1 MLIVK
6 PYGRSAITKPAS
18 GESRR
23 VLRKRDGGID
33 RDFKEFCR
41 EHPDLV
47 LAQWISV
54 VDKIARKPSG
64 RGRPPEAQRKFRQE
78 IGAVLW
84 PYLTSKEILPPE
96 LKQKFWSKV
105 HPYPEPDDK
114 DKPRKDKP
122 IAAKSHPKKT
132 GGEAKPEGRWYKRFL
147 GDAEP
152 DNAVLS
158 DLPDKIFAHL
168 YETEYRIAPT
178 RPNKS
183 KGLIAARAESI
194 SGNLLQR
201 SSLSEC
207 GWTKADEEAY
217 ARGGNVAAEIKRKI
231 KELEAPAKGKK
242 PQRASMRD
250 VAPVLFGQYGRL
262 FHSENDTALSVA
274 EAGQKHPGLFALHQA
289 VKEAYKR
296 RLSGHKSA
304 RHKSVAEV
312 LPDSMDALFN
322 LVRSARQNAR
332 VSDLIR
338 IGKIAHYEAASQHIA
353 NGITDRKQAAD
364 YYEAAPNTIV
374 NDWPADRLA
383 ASFYWTSD
391 GQAEIKRTDAFVR
404 VWRTVLAHAALT
416 LTDWADPE
424 GEVSADI
431 LERGKKEARGM
442 LDSAAFNRKA
452 SVLFGNRAQ
461 DLQLLSPDKKKDCWS
476 AIRETVAQLRHSNFH
491 FKGINRFVQ
500 SIKDATTDDFQS
512 DVLIDLYQQDRDARL
527 EYLVKTLRGV
537 KADRYLDKDQFTR
550 LIREISARPLR
561 ILPLPRFQRVLVRCD
576 TSWLK
581 EPFVVK
587 LPAPANRQEMEESPA
602 RLCRYACLKLL
613 YERAFPAWLKDSDTG
628 TLKSWIDRAVKRAT
642 SDAQKI
648 NKDELAVA
656 RAADIAHLHDG
667 DTIATFLDRLAAET
681 ATEIRVQKGYDPDPE
696 TARKKSAYLDNLNC
710 DVILQAFGEFL
721 NEKKFKWLLALK
733 DGQENK
739 PRYDLPELPPDE
751 TGIHAWQ
758 RVLYVILHLVPVG
771 EVSRLLHQ
779 VQKWNIL
786 TPQSANGNRSG
797 QPDSARS
804 DEAFATRLFEVL
816 TLYLDMHDAKFE
828 GGESLG
834 KGTELPRWF
843 ESESD
848 CKKIFPEQDAALDD
862 AHLPLRGLREM
873 RRFGALKCLESV
885 FKAHRITGEEVSE
898 YLELKKGE
906 GGESEIVRAQQV
918 REQLHDDWTKSKG
931 FDENKKRRY
940 WKALATVTRHRHL
953 ANRVRLIDHV
963 QLYYLL
969 MQILGRMVDFA
980 GLWERDLYFTALGLM
995 IEKNEQP
1002 SSIFKKKGIEFL
1014 KKGRIVEALR
1024 KIIDEDT
1031 GREIKQEIEQLFD
1044 VDFTSGNRNIWIR
1057 NNFMHFNM
1065 LRSGR
1070 NPDAGTAA
1078 VPLNLTALVND
1089 CRSLM
1094 GYDRKLK
1101 NAVSK
1106 SVKDLCARE
1115 KLDLRWK
1122 MDNHHCLTNATVK
1135 TKQVRHL
1142 ETKYIKENL
1151 CGIRYIKM
1159 VADLFA
1165 GEESSSEDVTSKGFD
1180 EAEQEK
1186 QKKQTKKREKNTRQ
1200 GGQRRR

>member
-1 MLIVK
+1 MRIVK

-23 VLRKRDGGID
+23 VLRKRDDGAD
-33 RDFKEFCR
+33 HDFEEFCGG
-41 EHPDLV
+41 HPNLV

-64 RGRPPEAQRKFRQE
+64 RSKPSKAQRQFRGE
-78 IGAVLW
+78 IGEVLL

-96 LKQKFWSKV
+96 LEQKFWSKV
-105 HPYPEPDDK
+105 HPYPK
-114 DKPRKDKP
+114 GVSGK
-122 IAAKSHPKKT
+122 
-132 GGEAKPEGRWYKRFL
+132 AKPEGRWYKCFL

-152 DNAVLS
+152 DNAALN
-158 DLPDKIFAHL
+158 DLPGKIFAHL
-168 YETEYRIAPT
+168 YEAEYRITPT
-178 RPNKS
+178 LLNKS

-194 SGNLLQR
+194 SGNLLQP
-201 SSLSEC
+201 SSLSGC
-207 GWTKADEEAY
+207 GWTKDDEEAY
-217 ARGGNVAAEIKRKI
+217 ARVGNVAEEIKKKI
-231 KELEAPAKGKK
+231 KELEKS
-242 PQRASMRD
+242 QRASMRD
-250 VAPVLFGQYGRL
+250 VAPALFGQYGRL
-262 FHSENDTALSVA
+262 FHGENDTALSITQA
-274 EAGQKHPGLFALHQA
+274 REKHPGLFALHQA

-304 RHKSVAEV
+304 RHKPVAEV
-312 LPDSMDALFN
+312 LPDSMGALFS
-322 LVRSARQNAR
+322 LVHSARQNAR
-332 VSDLIR
+332 ISNLIR
-338 IGKIAHYEAASQHIA
+338 IGKIAHYEAA
-353 NGITDRKQAAD
+353 
-364 YYEAAPNTIV
+364 PNSIV
-374 NDWPADRLA
+374 DDWPADRLA
-383 ASFYWTSD
+383 ASLYWTSD
-391 GQAEIKRTDAFVR
+391 GQAEIKRTDAFAR
-404 VWRTVLAHAALT
+404 VWRTALAHAALT

-424 GEVSADI
+424 GRIVDDI
-431 LERGKKEARGM
+431 LISDGKQEARDM
-442 LDSAAFNRKA
+442 LDSAAFDRKA

-461 DLQLLSPDKKKDCWS
+461 DLQLLSPEKKKDCWS

-550 LIREISARPLR
+550 LIREISARSPR
-561 ILPLPRFQRVLVRCD
+561 ILPLPRFQRVLVRCN
-576 TSWLK
+576 TSWSK
-581 EPFVVK
+581 KPFVVK
-587 LPAPANRQEMEESPA
+587 LPAPANRQEMEEYPA
-602 RLCRYACLKLL
+602 RLCRYICLKLL

-648 NKDELAVA
+648 NKDELAIA
-656 RAADIAHLHDG
+656 RAADMAHLHDG
-667 DTIATFLDRLAAET
+667 DTIAAFLDRLAAET

-696 TARKKSAYLDNLNC
+696 AARKKSAYLDNLNC

-739 PRYDLPELPPDE
+739 PLYDLPELPPDE

-779 VQKWNIL
+779 MQKWNIL
-786 TPQSANGNRSG
+786 TLQSANGNRSG

-804 DEAFATRLFEVL
+804 DEAFDPLTDAVCLFEAL

-843 ESESD
+843 ESEQD
-848 CKKIFPEQDAALDD
+848 CKKIFPEQDAALGD

-873 RRFGALKCLESV
+873 QRFGALKYLESI
-885 FKAHRITGEEVSE
+885 FEAHRITGKEVSG
-898 YLELKKGE
+898 YLELKSGE
-906 GGESEIVRAQQV
+906 GGEPEIVRAQKA
-918 REQLHDDWTKSKG
+918 RETLHADWTGKPKD
-931 FDENKKRRY
+931 FDKDKKRCY
-940 WKALATVTRHRHL
+940 WDALATVTQHRHL
-953 ANRVRLIDHV
+953 ANRVHLIDHV

-1002 SSIFKKKGIEFL
+1002 GSIFKKKGIEFL
-1014 KKGRIVEALR
+1014 KKGRIVDALR
-1024 KIIDEDT
+1024 EIIDEDT
-1031 GREIKQEIEQLFD
+1031 GREIKREIEQLFD
-1044 VDFTSGNRNIWIR
+1044 VDFTSRDRNIRIR

-1122 MDNHHCLTNATVK
+1122 MDNHHRLTNATVK
-1135 TKQVRHL
+1135 TKQARHL

-1165 GEESSSEDVTSKGFD
+1165 GEESSIGDVTSKGFD

-1200 GGQRRR
+1200 GGQQRR

>member
-64 RGRPPEAQRKFRQE
+64 RGQPPEAQRKFRQE

-84 PYLTSKEILPPE
+84 PYLTSKEILSPE

-105 HPYPEPDDK
+105 HPYPEPDGK
-114 DKPRKDKP
+114 DKPRKAKP
-122 IAAKSHPKKT
+122 KAAESHPKKT
-132 GGEAKPEGRWYKRFL
+132 GGEGKPEGRWYKRFL

-178 RPNKS
+178 LPNKS
-183 KGLIAARAESI
+183 KGLIAARAGSI
-194 SGNLLQR
+194 SGNLLQP
-201 SSLSEC
+201 SSLSGC
-207 GWTKADEEAY
+207 GWTEADEEAY
-217 ARGGNVAAEIKRKI
+217 ARGGNVATEIKRKI

-262 FHSENDTALSVA
+262 FHGENDTALSVA
-274 EAGQKHPGLFALHQA
+274 EAEQKHPGLLALHQA

-304 RHKSVAEV
+304 RHKSVANV
-312 LPDSMDALFN
+312 LPDSMDALFR
-322 LVRSARQNAR
+322 LVHSTRQNAR
-332 VSDLIR
+332 ISDLIR
-338 IGKIAHYEAASQHIA
+338 IGKIAHYEAAPKHIV
-353 NGITDRKQAAD
+353 D
-364 YYEAAPNTIV
+364 
-374 NDWPADRLA
+374 DWPADRLD

-404 VWRTVLAHAALT
+404 VWRTALAHAALT
-416 LTDWADPE
+416 LADWADPE
-424 GEVSADI
+424 GRASADI
-431 LERGKKEARGM
+431 LTKPGKREARAI
-442 LDSAAFNRKA
+442 LEKALERDSAAFDRKA

-461 DLQLLSPDKKKDCWS
+461 DMKSLSLEKKKECWPTICE
-476 AIRETVAQLRHSNFH
+476 AVTQLRHSNFH
-491 FKGINRFVQ
+491 FKGIDGFVQ
-500 SIKDATTDDFQS
+500 SINDAATGYFKS
-512 DVLIDLYQQDRDARL
+512 DVLIDLYKQDHDARL
-527 EYLVKTLRGV
+527 EYLVKTLQGV
-537 KADRYLDKDQFTR
+537 KADRYLYKEQFTQ

-561 ILPLPRFQRVLVRCD
+561 ILPLPRFQRVLVRYRD
-576 TSWLK
+576 AFWSK
-581 EPFVVK
+581 ELFVVR
-587 LPAPANRQEMEESPA
+587 LPVPANRQEMEEYPA
-602 RLCRYACLKLL
+602 HLCRYACLRLL
-613 YERAFPAWLKDSDTG
+613 YERAFPVWLKDSDTG
-628 TLKSWIDRAVKRAT
+628 KLKSWIDRAVERAT

-648 NKDELAVA
+648 NKDELAIA
-656 RAADIAHLHDG
+656 RAAHVAHLHDG
-667 DTIATFLDRLAAET
+667 DTIAAFLDRLAAET

-696 TARKKSAYLDNLNC
+696 AARKKSAYLDNLNC

-721 NEKKFKWLLALK
+721 NEKKFRWLLALK
-733 DGQENK
+733 DEQENK
-739 PRYDLPELPPDE
+739 PPYDLPELPPNE

-779 VQKWNIL
+779 LQKWNIL
-786 TPQSANGNRSG
+786 TLQSANGNRSG
-797 QPDSARS
+797 QPDAASS
-804 DEAFATRLFEVL
+804 NEAFDPSVSADRLFEVL

-828 GGESLG
+828 GGKSLG
-834 KGTELPRWF
+834 RGTELPRWF
-843 ESESD
+843 ESEQD
-848 CKKIFPEQDAALDD
+848 CKKIFPEQDATPGE

-873 RRFGALKCLESV
+873 QRFGALKCLESV
-885 FKAHRITGEEVSE
+885 FKAHRITGQEVSG
-898 YLELKKGE
+898 YLKLKSGE
-906 GGESEIVRAQQV
+906 GGESDIVRAQKA
-918 REQLHDDWTKSKG
+918 RETLHMDWIGKPQD
-931 FDENKKRRY
+931 FDGHKKRDY
-940 WKALATVTRHRHL
+940 WNALATVTRYRHL
-953 ANRVRLIDHV
+953 ANRVHLIDHV

-995 IEKNEQP
+995 IEKNARP
-1002 SSIFKKKGIEFL
+1002 SWIFMLQGSNRL
-1014 KKGRIVEALR
+1014 KQGRIVDALR
-1024 KIIDEDT
+1024 EIIDVDA

-1044 VDFTSGNRNIWIR
+1044 VDFTSGAGKTGNRNNIRLR

-1078 VPLNLTALVND
+1078 VPLNLTALIND

-1115 KLDLRWK
+1115 KLDLCWK
-1122 MDNHHCLTNATVK
+1122 TDHKHCLTQATVK
-1135 TKQVRHL
+1135 TKQARHL
-1142 ETKYIKENL
+1142 KTKCISENL
-1151 CGIRYIKM
+1151 CGIHYIKM

-1165 GEESSSEDVTSKGFD
+1165 GGASSNEDVTSKSFD

-1186 QKKQTKKREKNTRQ
+1186 QKNRPKKREKNTRQ

>member
-64 RGRPPEAQRKFRQE
+64 RGQPPEAQRKFRQE

-84 PYLTSKEILPPE
+84 PYLTSKEILSPE
-96 LKQKFWSKV
+96 LEQKFWSKV
-105 HPYPEPDDK
+105 HPYPK
-114 DKPRKDKP
+114 GVSGK
-122 IAAKSHPKKT
+122 
-132 GGEAKPEGRWYKRFL
+132 AKPEGRWYKRFL

-152 DNAVLS
+152 ADAALS
-158 DLPDKIFAHL
+158 DLPGKIFKHL
-168 YETEYRIAPT
+168 YKKEYRIALT
-178 RPNKS
+178 LPNKS

-201 SSLSEC
+201 ASLSGC
-207 GWTKADEEAY
+207 GWTKDDEKAY
-217 ARGGNVAAEIKRKI
+217 ARGGNVAEEIKRKI
-231 KELEAPAKGKK
+231 KELEKS
-242 PQRASMRD
+242 QRASMRD

-262 FHSENDTALSVA
+262 FHGENDTALSVA
-274 EAGQKHPGLFALHQA
+274 QAGQKHPGLFALHQA

-304 RHKSVAEV
+304 RNKPVAEV
-312 LPDSMDALFN
+312 LPDSMGELFS
-322 LVRSARQNAR
+322 LVHSARQNAR
-332 VSDLIR
+332 VSNLIR
-338 IGKIAHYEAASQHIA
+338 IGKIAHYEAA
-353 NGITDRKQAAD
+353 
-364 YYEAAPNTIV
+364 PNSIV
-374 NDWPADRLA
+374 DDWPADRLA
-383 ASFYWTSD
+383 ASLYWTSD

-404 VWRTVLAHAALT
+404 VWRTALAHAALT

-424 GEVSADI
+424 GRIADDI
-431 LERGKKEARGM
+431 LIKCDKEEVLDM
-442 LDSAAFNRKA
+442 LDSAAFDRKA
-452 SVLFGNRAQ
+452 SVLFGSRAQ
-461 DLQLLSPDKKKDCWS
+461 DLTCLPLEKKKECWS
-476 AIRETVAQLRHSNFH
+476 AICKAVAKLRHSSFH
-491 FKGINRFVQ
+491 FKGIGGFAKSVN
-500 SIKDATTDDFQS
+500 DAAELYFKS
-512 DVLIDLYQQDRDARL
+512 DVRIDLYKQDRDDRSK
-527 EYLVKTLRGV
+527 YLVKTLQGV
-537 KADRYLDKDQFTR
+537 EAGRHLDKEQFDR
-550 LIREISARPLR
+550 LIREISAGSPRM
-561 ILPLPRFQRVLVRCD
+561 LPLPRFRRVLVRCD
-576 TSWLK
+576 TSWSK
-581 EPFVVK
+581 KPFVVD
-587 LPAPANRQEMEESPA
+587 LPAPANRQKMEESSA
-602 RLCRYACLKLL
+602 LRCQYACLKLL

-628 TLKSWIDRAVKRAT
+628 KLRRWIDRAVERAT

-656 RAADIAHLHDG
+656 RAAHIAHLHDG
-667 DTIATFLDRLAAET
+667 DTIAIFLDRLAAET
-681 ATEIRVQKGYDPDPE
+681 ATEIRVQKGYNPDPE
-696 TARKKSAYLDNLNC
+696 AARKKSAYLDNLNC
-710 DVILQAFGEFL
+710 DVMLQAFGEFL
-721 NEKKFKWLLALK
+721 NEKKFNWLLKLQ
-733 DGQENK
+733 DGQEGM
-739 PRYDLPELPPDE
+739 PRYDLPELPTAE
-751 TGIHAWQ
+751 TDDIRRWQ
-758 RVLYVILHLVPVG
+758 HVLYVILHLVPVG

-804 DEAFATRLFEVL
+804 DEAFDPLTDADRLFEVL

-828 GGESLG
+828 GGESLKIG
-834 KGTELPRWF
+834 NELPRLF
-843 ESESD
+843 ESEQD
-848 CKKIFPEQDAALDD
+848 CKKIFPEQDAALGD

-873 RRFGALKCLESV
+873 QRFGALKCLEPI
-885 FKAHRITGEEVSE
+885 FKAHRITGKEVSG
-898 YLELKKGE
+898 YLELNSGE
-906 GGESEIVRAQQV
+906 DGESKIVRAQQA
-918 REQLHDDWTKSKG
+918 RETLHADWAGSKPK
-931 FDENKKRRY
+931 DLAEDKRRRY
-940 WKALATVTRHRHL
+940 WNALATVTQHRHL
-953 ANRVRLIDHV
+953 ANRVHLIDHV

-1002 SSIFKKKGIEFL
+1002 SSIFKQEGIEFL
-1014 KKGRIVEALR
+1014 KEGRIVEALR
-1024 KIIDEDT
+1024 EIIDEDT
-1031 GREIKQEIEQLFD
+1031 GREIKREIERLFD
-1044 VDFTSGNRNIWIR
+1044 VDFTSGGGNIRIR
-1057 NNFMHFNM
+1057 NDFMHFNM

-1078 VPLNLTALVND
+1078 VPLNLTTLVND

-1115 KLDLRWK
+1115 KLDLCWETDPR
-1122 MDNHHCLTNATVK
+1122 HCLTHATVK
-1135 TKQVRHL
+1135 TKQARHL
-1142 ETKYIKENL
+1142 KPKYIRENL

-1165 GEESSSEDVTSKGFD
+1165 GSASPNEDVTSKSFD

-1186 QKKQTKKREKNTRQ
+1186 QKNRPKKREKNTRQ

>member
-6 PYGRSAITKPAS
+6 PYGRSAITKPDS

-64 RGRPPEAQRKFRQE
+64 RGRPPKAQRKFRQE

-84 PYLTSKEILPPE
+84 PYLTSKEILSPE
-96 LKQKFWSKV
+96 LEQKFWSKV
-105 HPYPEPDDK
+105 HPYPEPDGK
-114 DKPRKDKP
+114 DKPRKGKP
-122 IAAKSHPKKT
+122 KAAESHPKKT

-152 DNAVLS
+152 DNAALN

-201 SSLSEC
+201 SSLSGC
-207 GWTKADEEAY
+207 DWTEDDEEAY

-231 KELEAPAKGKK
+231 KELEVPAKGKK
-242 PQRASMRD
+242 SQRASLRD

-262 FHSENDTALSVA
+262 FCGENDTALSVA
-274 EAGQKHPGLFALHQA
+274 EAGQKHPGLLALHQA

-304 RHKSVAEV
+304 RHKSARHKSARHKSVAEV
-312 LPDSMDALFN
+312 LPDSMGALFS
-322 LVRSARQNAR
+322 LVHSARQNAR
-332 VSDLIR
+332 VSHFIR
-338 IGKIAHYEAASQHIA
+338 IGKIAHYEAA
-353 NGITDRKQAAD
+353 
-364 YYEAAPNTIV
+364 PNSIV
-374 NDWPADRLA
+374 DDWPADRLA
-383 ASFYWTSD
+383 ASLYWTSD

-404 VWRTVLAHAALT
+404 VWRTVLVHAALT
-416 LTDWADPE
+416 LADWADPE
-424 GEVSADI
+424 GRIADDI

-461 DLQLLSPDKKKDCWS
+461 GLQSLSLEKKKECWS
-476 AIRETVAQLRHSNFH
+476 TICKAVAKLRHSSFH
-491 FKGINRFVQ
+491 FKGIDGFAKSVN
-500 SIKDATTDDFQS
+500 DAAELYFES
-512 DVLIDLYQQDRDARL
+512 DVRIDLYKQDRDDRSK
-527 EYLVKTLRGV
+527 YLVKTLQGV
-537 KADRYLDKDQFTR
+537 NADWHLDKGQFKQ
-550 LIREISARPLR
+550 LILEINAGSPRM
-561 ILPLPRFQRVLVRCD
+561 IPLPRFQRVLVRYTD
-576 TSWLK
+576 AFWSK
-581 EPFVVK
+581 ESSVVK
-587 LPAPANRQEMEESPA
+587 LPAPGNRQKMEESPA
-602 RLCRYACLKLL
+602 LRCQYACLKLL
-613 YERAFPAWLKDSDTG
+613 YERAFPDWLKDSDTG
-628 TLKSWIDRAVKRAT
+628 TLRRWIDRAVERAT
-642 SDAQKI
+642 SDARKI
-648 NKDELAVA
+648 NNDELAVA
-656 RAADIAHLHDG
+656 RAAHIAHLHDG
-667 DTIATFLDRLAAET
+667 DTIAIFLDRLAAET

-696 TARKKSAYLDNLNC
+696 AARKKSAYLDNLNC
-710 DVILQAFGEFL
+710 DVMLQAFGEFL
-721 NEKKFKWLLALK
+721 NERKFKWLLELQ
-733 DGQENK
+733 DGQEGM
-739 PRYDLPELPPDE
+739 PRYDLPELPTAE
-751 TGIHAWQ
+751 TDDIRRWQ
-758 RVLYVILHLVPVG
+758 HVLYVILHLVPVG

-804 DEAFATRLFEVL
+804 DEAFDPLTDADCLFEVL

-828 GGESLG
+828 GGESLEIG
-834 KGTELPRWF
+834 NELPRLF
-843 ESESD
+843 ESEQD
-848 CKKIFPEQDAALDD
+848 CKKIFPEQDGALDD

-873 RRFGALKCLESV
+873 RRFGALKCLEPV
-885 FKAHRITGEEVSE
+885 FEAHKITGEEVSG
-898 YLELKKGE
+898 YLELNRGE
-906 GGESEIVRAQQV
+906 GGESEIVRAQKV
-918 REQLHDDWTKSKG
+918 RETLHADWTSKPKD
-931 FDENKKRRY
+931 FDKDKKKQRCY
-940 WKALATVTRHRHL
+940 WDALATVTQHRHF
-953 ANRVRLIDHV
+953 ANRVHLIDHV

-969 MQILGRMVDFA
+969 MQILGRLVDFA

-995 IEKNEQP
+995 IEKNVQP
-1002 SSIFKKKGIEFL
+1002 DSILKSKGIKRL
-1014 KKGRIVEALR
+1014 KQGRIVEALR
-1024 KIIDEDT
+1024 EIIDEDT
-1031 GREIKQEIEQLFD
+1031 GREIKREIERLFD
-1044 VDFTSGNRNIWIR
+1044 SNFTSRDRNIRIR
-1057 NNFMHFNM
+1057 NDFMHFNM

-1078 VPLNLTALVND
+1078 VPLNLTTLVND

-1115 KLDLRWK
+1115 KLDLCWK
-1122 MDNHHCLTNATVK
+1122 TDHKHCLTQATVNTKQAQHLK
-1135 TKQVRHL
+1135 TKCIR
-1142 ETKYIKENL
+1142 ENL
-1151 CGIRYIKM
+1151 CGIHYIKM

-1165 GEESSSEDVTSKGFD
+1165 GGELPSKDVTSKGFD

-1186 QKKQTKKREKNTRQ
+1186 QKNRPKKREKNTRQ
-1200 GGQRRR
+1200 DGQRRR

>member
-64 RGRPPEAQRKFRQE
+64 RGRPPEAQRQFRQE

-84 PYLTSKEILPPE
+84 PYLTSKEILLPE
-96 LKQKFWSKV
+96 LEQKFWSKV
-105 HPYPEPDDK
+105 HPYPEPDGK
-114 DKPRKDKP
+114 DKPRKGKP
-122 IAAKSHPKKT
+122 KAAKSHPKKT

-147 GDAEP
+147 GDVEP
-152 DNAVLS
+152 DNAVLN

-194 SGNLLQR
+194 SGNLLRR
-201 SSLSEC
+201 SSLSGC
-207 GWTKADEEAY
+207 DWTEDDEEAY

-231 KELEAPAKGKK
+231 KELEVHAKGKK
-242 PQRASMRD
+242 LQRASMRD

-262 FHSENDTALSVA
+262 FCGENDTALSVA
-274 EAGQKHPGLFALHQA
+274 EAGQKHPGLLALHQA

-304 RHKSVAEV
+304 RHKSARHKSVAEV
-312 LPDSMDALFN
+312 LPDSMGALFR
-322 LVRSARQNAR
+322 LVHSARQNAR
-332 VSDLIR
+332 VSNLIR
-338 IGKIAHYEAASQHIA
+338 IGKIAHYEAA
-353 NGITDRKQAAD
+353 
-364 YYEAAPNTIV
+364 PNSIV
-374 NDWPADRLA
+374 DDWPADRLA
-383 ASFYWTSD
+383 ASLYWTSD

-404 VWRTVLAHAALT
+404 VWRTVLAHAAQT

-424 GEVSADI
+424 GRVSDDI
-431 LERGKKEARGM
+431 LTKRGKREARGM
-442 LDSAAFNRKA
+442 LDSVAFDRKA

-461 DLQLLSPDKKKDCWS
+461 DLQSLSLEKKKEYWS
-476 AIRETVAQLRHSNFH
+476 AIRETVAQLRNSSFH
-491 FKGINRFVQ
+491 FKGMDGFTKSINVAAKLYFE
-500 SIKDATTDDFQS
+500 S
-512 DVLIDLYQQDRDARL
+512 DVLIDLYKQDRDDRS
-527 EYLVKTLRGV
+527 EYLVKTLQGV
-537 KADRYLDKDQFTR
+537 QADRHLDKGQFKQLILEINACSTR
-550 LIREISARPLR
+550 MI
-561 ILPLPRFQRVLVRCD
+561 PLPRFQRVLVRYRD
-576 TSWLK
+576 AFWSK
-581 EPFVVK
+581 KPFVVD
-587 LPAPANRQEMEESPA
+587 LPAPANRQKMEESPA
-602 RLCRYACLKLL
+602 LRCQYACLKLL

-628 TLKSWIDRAVKRAT
+628 KLRRWIDRAVERAT

-648 NKDELAVA
+648 NNDELAVA
-656 RAADIAHLHDG
+656 RAAHIAHLHDG

-696 TARKKSAYLDNLNC
+696 AARKKSAYLDNLNC
-710 DVILQAFGEFL
+710 DVMLQAFGDFL
-721 NEKKFKWLLALK
+721 NEKKFNWLLKLQ
-733 DGQENK
+733 DGQEGM
-739 PRYDLPELPPDE
+739 PRYDLPELPTAE
-751 TGIHAWQ
+751 TDDIRQWQ
-758 RVLYVILHLVPVG
+758 HVLYVILHLVPVG

-804 DEAFATRLFEVL
+804 DEAFDPLTDADRLFEVL

-828 GGESLG
+828 GGESLEIG
-834 KGTELPRWF
+834 NELPRLF
-843 ESESD
+843 ESEPD
-848 CKKIFPEQDAALDD
+848 CKKIFPEQDGALDD

-873 RRFGALKCLESV
+873 QRFGALKCLEPI
-885 FKAHRITGEEVSE
+885 FKAHRITGKEVSG
-898 YLELKKGE
+898 YLELNKGE
-906 GGESEIVRAQQV
+906 EGKSEIVRAQQA
-918 REQLHDDWTKSKG
+918 RETLHADWAGSKPK
-931 FDENKKRRY
+931 DLAEDKRRRY
-940 WKALATVTRHRHL
+940 WNALTTVTQHRHL

-1002 SSIFKKKGIEFL
+1002 SSIFKQEGIEFL
-1014 KKGRIVEALR
+1014 KEGRIVEALR
-1024 KIIDEDT
+1024 EIIDEDT
-1031 GREIKQEIEQLFD
+1031 GREIKREIERLFD
-1044 VDFTSGNRNIWIR
+1044 VDFTSGGGNIRIR
-1057 NNFMHFNM
+1057 NDFMHFNM

-1078 VPLNLTALVND
+1078 VPLNLTTLVND

-1115 KLDLRWK
+1115 KLDLCWETDPR
-1122 MDNHHCLTNATVK
+1122 HCLTQATVNTKQARHLK
-1135 TKQVRHL
+1135 TKCIR
-1142 ETKYIKENL
+1142 ENL
-1151 CGIRYIKM
+1151 CGIHYIKM
-1159 VADLFA
+1159 VANLFA
-1165 GEESSSEDVTSKGFD
+1165 GRELPNEDVTSKGFD
-1180 EAEQEK
+1180 EVEQEK
-1186 QKKQTKKREKNTRQ
+1186 QKNRPKKREKNTRQ

>member
-84 PYLTSKEILPPE
+84 PYLTSKEILLPE
-96 LKQKFWSKV
+96 LEQKFWSKV
-105 HPYPEPDDK
+105 HPYPEPDGK
-114 DKPRKDKP
+114 DKPRKAKS

-147 GDAEP
+147 GDAKP
-152 DNAVLS
+152 DNAALN

-194 SGNLLQR
+194 SGNLLQP
-201 SSLSEC
+201 SSLSGC
-207 GWTKADEEAY
+207 GWTKDDEEAY
-217 ARGGNVAAEIKRKI
+217 ARGGNVAAEIKRNI
-231 KELEAPAKGKK
+231 KVLEAPAKGKK
-242 PQRASMRD
+242 SQRASMRD
-250 VAPVLFGQYGRL
+250 VAPVLFRQYGRL
-262 FHSENDTALSVA
+262 FHGENDTALSVA
-274 EAGQKHPGLFALHQA
+274 EAGQKHPGLLALHQA

-312 LPDSMDALFN
+312 LPDSMDALFR
-322 LVRSARQNAR
+322 LVHSARQNAR
-332 VSDLIR
+332 VSNLIR
-338 IGKIAHYEAASQHIA
+338 IGKIAHYEAA
-353 NGITDRKQAAD
+353 
-364 YYEAAPNTIV
+364 PNSIV
-374 NDWPADRLA
+374 DDWPADRLA
-383 ASFYWTSD
+383 ASLYWTSD

-404 VWRTVLAHAALT
+404 VWRTALAHAALT

-424 GEVSADI
+424 GRIADDI
-431 LERGKKEARGM
+431 LISDSKEEVLDM
-442 LDSAAFNRKA
+442 LDSAAFDRKA
-452 SVLFGNRAQ
+452 SVLFGSRAQ
-461 DLQLLSPDKKKDCWS
+461 DLTCLPLEKKKECWS
-476 AIRETVAQLRHSNFH
+476 AICTAVAQLRNSSFH
-491 FKGINRFVQ
+491 FKGIDRFAQ
-500 SIKDATTDDFQS
+500 SINDAATGDFQF
-512 DVLIDLYQQDRDARL
+512 DFLVDLYKQDRAARL
-527 EYLVKTLRGV
+527 KYLVETLQGV
-537 KADRYLDKDQFTR
+537 KADWHLDKGQFKQ
-550 LIREISARPLR
+550 LILEISTGSPRM
-561 ILPLPRFQRVLVRCD
+561 IPLPRFQRVLVRYRD
-576 TSWLK
+576 AFWSK
-581 EPFVVK
+581 ESSVVK
-587 LPAPANRQEMEESPA
+587 LPAPGNRQKMEESPA
-602 RLCRYACLKLL
+602 LRCQYACLKLL

-628 TLKSWIDRAVKRAT
+628 TLRRWIDRAVKRAT

-648 NKDELAVA
+648 NRDASAVA
-656 RAADIAHLHDG
+656 RATDIICLHDG

-696 TARKKSAYLDNLNC
+696 AARKKSAYLDNLNC
-710 DVILQAFGEFL
+710 DVMLQAFGDFL
-721 NEKKFKWLLALK
+721 NEKKFDWLLKLQ
-733 DGQENK
+733 DGQEDM
-739 PRYDLPELPPDE
+739 PRYDLPELPPNE
-751 TGIHAWQ
+751 TGIQAWQ
-758 RVLYVILHLVPVG
+758 RVLYVVLHLVPVG

-779 VQKWNIL
+779 IQKWNIL
-786 TPQSANGNRSG
+786 TLKSAHGGRSR
-797 QPDSARS
+797 QPDAARS
-804 DEAFATRLFEVL
+804 DEAFAPLTDADRLFEVL

-828 GGESLG
+828 GGESLMRG
-834 KGTELPRWF
+834 DALPRWF
-843 ESESD
+843 ESEPD

-873 RRFGALKCLESV
+873 RRFGALKCLEPV
-885 FKAHRITGEEVSE
+885 FEAHKITGEEVSG
-898 YLELKKGE
+898 YLELNRGE
-906 GGESEIVRAQQV
+906 GGESEIVRAQKV
-918 REQLHDDWTKSKG
+918 RETLHADWTSKPKD
-931 FDENKKRRY
+931 FDKDKKKQRCY
-940 WKALATVTRHRHL
+940 WDALATVTQHRHF
-953 ANRVRLIDHV
+953 ANRVHLIDHV

-969 MQILGRMVDFA
+969 MQILGRLVDFA

-1002 SSIFKKKGIEFL
+1002 DSIFKPKGIKRL
-1014 KKGRIVEALR
+1014 KQGRIVEALR
-1024 KIIDEDT
+1024 EIIDEDT
-1031 GREIKQEIEQLFD
+1031 GREIKREIERLFD
-1044 VDFTSGNRNIWIR
+1044 SNFTSRDRNIRIR
-1057 NNFMHFNM
+1057 NDFMHFNM

-1070 NPDAGTAA
+1070 NRDAGTAA

-1115 KLDLRWK
+1115 KLDLCWK
-1122 MDNHHCLTNATVK
+1122 TDPRHCLTQATVNTKQAQHLK
-1135 TKQVRHL
+1135 TKCIR
-1142 ETKYIKENL
+1142 ENL
-1151 CGIRYIKM
+1151 CGIHYIKM

-1165 GEESSSEDVTSKGFD
+1165 GRELSSKDVTSKGFD

-1186 QKKQTKKREKNTRQ
+1186 QKNRPKKREKNTRQ